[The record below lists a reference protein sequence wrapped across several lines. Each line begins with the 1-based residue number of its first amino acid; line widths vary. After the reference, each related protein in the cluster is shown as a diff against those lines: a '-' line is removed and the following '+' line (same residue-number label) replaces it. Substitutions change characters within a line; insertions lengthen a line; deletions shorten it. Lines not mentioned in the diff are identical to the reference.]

1 MPFIRK
7 CAWAHLAQMLWSTA
21 DPLSSDPREAVLKS
35 VWESSRPSRVYWLMN
50 ALATVIACY
59 GLFAGSAAV
68 VIGAMVVA
76 ILLGPISGVALGL
89 NEGDRSLLG
98 TALISLVGG
107 IAWTLA
113 IGLVIGVIHRDVPL
127 TSEIL
132 SRTDLSLFDLMVAL
146 AGGTAGAV
154 ALVSPRVG
162 TAIFGV
168 AVATALVPH
177 LPLPASCW
185 PARISIWRSAPC
197 FSL

>member
-76 ILLGPISGVALGL
+76 ILLGPI
-89 NEGDRSLLG
+89 
-98 TALISLVGG
+98 
-107 IAWTLA
+107 
-113 IGLVIGVIHRDVPL
+113 
-127 TSEIL
+127 
-132 SRTDLSLFDLMVAL
+132 
-146 AGGTAGAV
+146 
-154 ALVSPRVG
+154 
-162 TAIFGV
+162 
-168 AVATALVPH
+168 
-177 LPLPASCW
+177 PAS
-185 PARISIWRSAPC
+185 R
-197 FSL
+197 LD